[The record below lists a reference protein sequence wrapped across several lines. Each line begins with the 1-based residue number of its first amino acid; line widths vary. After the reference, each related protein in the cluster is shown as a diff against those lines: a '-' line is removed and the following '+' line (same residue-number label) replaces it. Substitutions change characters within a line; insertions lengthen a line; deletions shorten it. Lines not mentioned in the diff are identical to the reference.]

1 MWLTSTVPV
10 LYVWGMPFDDLPSSG
25 KPASVLSRKPAKRS
39 SNPTKGTYTFDPE
52 KVKAL
57 AAQGLNC
64 KDIGAVVGVDQSTIW
79 RFLDRAKVEAG
90 HVKRYTENRAD
101 VLARM
106 GGRVAGLIEGVSDA
120 LLADIENGMLASC
133 KTEVKAGILRDL
145 SVVKGVIFDKERLER
160 GQSTQNVS
168 LIGKMMGE
176 AFGSVHKEAKPAPIE
191 GGKLGS

>member
-1 MWLTSTVPV
+1 MWLTGTAGI
-10 LYVWGMPFDDLPSSG
+10 LYQWGMPPDVKASPGMPTSRRPSS
-25 KPASVLSRKPAKRS
+25 KRS
-39 SNPTKGTYTFDPE
+39 NSLKGNFTFDPE

-79 RFLDRAKVEAG
+79 RFLDRMKVEAG
-90 HVKRYTENRAD
+90 HIKRYTENRAD

-120 LLADIENGMLASC
+120 LQSDIENGMLASC
-133 KTEVKAGILRDL
+133 KTEAKAGILRDL
-145 SVVKGVIFDKERLER
+145 SVVKGVLFDKERLER

-168 LIGKMMGE
+168 LIGKMMG
-176 AFGSVHKEAKPAPIE
+176 AALDSAHKAHDPAPK
-191 GGKLGS
+191 GPSKLGS